1 MVDDSKKKEKTLPNH
16 SDFNWRNSI
25 LMANQD
31 GKTISYRK
39 IVSYE
44 VFQSFQYANLFTT
57 SQVPQYKHRRI
68 GGFFWVYE

>member
-1 MVDDSKKKEKTLPNH
+1 
-16 SDFNWRNSI
+16 
-25 LMANQD
+25 MANQD